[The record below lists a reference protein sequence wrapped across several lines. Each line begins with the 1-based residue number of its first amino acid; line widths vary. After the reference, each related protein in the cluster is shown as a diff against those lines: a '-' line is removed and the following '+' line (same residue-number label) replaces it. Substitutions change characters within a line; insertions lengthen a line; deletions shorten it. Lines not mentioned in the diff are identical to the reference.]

1 MALLLKL
8 LLQLSFSHLG
18 GVRSLKVPDALL
30 QLHGCLFLLTH
41 RLYLLLHFSRCRLLL
56 GLRMF
61 GGSCLLLGLRLAY
74 IDLVSGLS
82 QELLYGHLYLLPVG
96 LEFVKQLVLVTVD
109 LKLLVA
115 KLVVFDHRVQLL
127 LHVLQSIVLCLQVL
141 SDLFGLLLDRVLSL
155 FS

>member
-1 MALLLKL
+1 
-8 LLQLSFSHLG
+8 
-18 GVRSLKVPDALL
+18 
-30 QLHGCLFLLTH
+30 
-41 RLYLLLHFSRCRLLL
+41 
-56 GLRMF
+56 MF

-82 QELLYGHLYLLPVG
+82 EELLYGHLYLLPVG
-96 LEFVKQLVLVTVD
+96 LEFIKQLVLVTVD